1 MWGWDG
7 VADTELVLVLLAEL
21 MDNLISASCTGVVVG
36 GLEAGAVPPGIGT
49 PGGVDFDEFDGGG
62 GVPLGIAT

>member
-1 MWGWDG
+1 M
-7 VADTELVLVLLAEL
+7 LAEL

-36 GLEAGAVPPGIGT
+36 GLETGGVPPGIGT
-49 PGGVDFDEFDGGG
+49 PGGVDFDEVDGVG